1 LIAKSI
7 YERAIAYLA
16 RREHSSSELRLKL
29 VKVGFE
35 STDIDDVLK
44 KLAENNLQSDSRFAE
59 NYLRYR
65 SNRGYGFQRIR
76 QELKEKGVSTDIIS
90 EALEQAEIDWFTLA
104 IEVRCK
110 RFGENIPDDYKD
122 RAKQQRFLQYRG
134 FSHEQINES
143 FNKIE

>member
-44 KLAENNLQSDSRFAE
+44 KLSENNLQSDSRFAE

>member
-1 LIAKSI
+1 MIAKSI

>member
-44 KLAENNLQSDSRFAE
+44 KLSENNLQSDSRFAE

-134 FSHEQINES
+134 FFS
-143 FNKIE
+143 

>member
-44 KLAENNLQSDSRFAE
+44 KLSENNLQSDSRFAE

-65 SNRGYGFQRIR
+65 SNRGYGFHRIR